1 MSKEYHI
8 SLKGKNLGIFSLAQ
22 IQENKIDPEALVWFD
37 GQDDW
42 KSVHEIEELKVFIK
56 VLPPPLPKD
65 EGKKIIYAPGY
76 LIMGIICI
84 AIAFLFSVSVKL
96 PTQIIASIS
105 SLPMDIEPYNTIT
118 NIILIIYAILKSQ

>member
-42 KSVHEIEELKVFIK
+42 KSVHEIEELNFV
-56 VLPPPLPKD
+56 D
-65 EGKKIIYAPGY
+65 
-76 LIMGIICI
+76 
-84 AIAFLFSVSVKL
+84 
-96 PTQIIASIS
+96 
-105 SLPMDIEPYNTIT
+105 
-118 NIILIIYAILKSQ
+118 